1 MDMVK
6 FVIFGAIV
14 GVANIIP
21 GVSGGTMAVIL
32 KIYDRLIETLSLKN
46 VKKNLPFTFRWASAR
61 PWGSSCSARP
71 SSSCSGIIPWPPILP
86 LWG

>member
-21 GVSGGTMAVIL
+21 GVSGGTMAVKAL
-32 KIYDRLIETLSLKN
+32 RDAG
-46 VKKNLPFTFRWASAR
+46 VPAR
-61 PWGSSCSARP
+61 
-71 SSSCSGIIPWPPILP
+71 
-86 LWG
+86 

>member
-1 MDMVK
+1 MKFIKDFLKGMV
-6 FVIFGAIV
+6 I

-46 VKKNLPFTFRWASAR
+46 VKKNLPF
-61 PWGSSCSARP
+61 
-71 SSSCSGIIPWPPILP
+71 IIPLGIGAAVGIVLFSKAF
-86 LWG
+86 